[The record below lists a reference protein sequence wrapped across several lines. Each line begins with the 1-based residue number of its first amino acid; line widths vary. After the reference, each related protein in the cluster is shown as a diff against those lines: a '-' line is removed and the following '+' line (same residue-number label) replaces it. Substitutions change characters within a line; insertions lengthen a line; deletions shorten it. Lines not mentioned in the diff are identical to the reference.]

1 MDFEKEYKELKV
13 EFDRIFAELYLS
25 KEENRMLEKEV
36 RRMKRALDRAA
47 TRIVDLSSRL
57 GIDPT
62 Y

>member
-25 KEENRMLEKEV
+25 KEENKMLEKEV

>member
-25 KEENRMLEKEV
+25 KEENKMLEKEV

-47 TRIVDLSSRL
+47 WVLTQHIRKE
-57 GIDPT
+57 
-62 Y
+62 

>member
-25 KEENRMLEKEV
+25 KEENKMLEKEV

-47 TRIVDLSSRL
+47 ARIVDLSSRL

>member
-36 RRMKRALDRAA
+36 RKMKRALDRAA